1 MSIEELWRMFEFRSF
16 RHVCLAVLK
25 CYICVCISELWYKG
39 DLVTILLIAVE
50 RLHES
55 PILPFVVYVYTF
67 WKYNDARGQN
77 KNWS

>member
-1 MSIEELWRMFEFRSF
+1 MFEFRSF

-25 CYICVCISELWYKG
+25 CYICVCISELLYKG

-55 PILPFVVYVYTF
+55 PLLPFVVYMFILFETVMMREDKIRIGLSCTT
-67 WKYNDARGQN
+67 D
-77 KNWS
+77 

>member
-1 MSIEELWRMFEFRSF
+1 MFEFRSF

-25 CYICVCISELWYKG
+25 CYICVCISELRYKG

-55 PILPFVVYVYTF
+55 PLLPFVVYMFILFESIMMREDKIRIGLSCTT
-67 WKYNDARGQN
+67 D
-77 KNWS
+77 